1 MAGAAHRARVAFV
14 HQRAPAGCHQSDIA
28 LPEGAVLPWDPWSGL
43 GEGYAKGGPS
53 TTDVVIGRDR
63 ELAAIDVFLTDLRGP
78 RALVNAGPNSL
89 VGGNGNDT
97 ISGLAGDD
105 ILVGNPGDDTIDG
118 GAGTDSC
125 FGDAGTDVFTDCEL
139 VNDPAEG
146 PDLMVVSIA
155 LGVPPGVPEA
165 NTANP
170 WTATIANVGT
180 QPANVYLVGVDGRYS
195 SDTSYDAGTDD
206 PACGTSI
213 SQIPGATLAPGASV
227 DVYVGCGA
235 GRTGSYLLAL
245 VDGGNIVA
253 ETNEANNLGV
263 LALNP

>member
-97 ISGLAGDD
+97 ISVSQETTSLS
-105 ILVGNPGDDTIDG
+105 
-118 GAGTDSC
+118 GT
-125 FGDAGTDVFTDCEL
+125 
-139 VNDPAEG
+139 PATTLSMAA
-146 PDLMVVSIA
+146 PA
-155 LGVPPGVPEA
+155 L
-165 NTANP
+165 TA
-170 WTATIANVGT
+170 
-180 QPANVYLVGVDGRYS
+180 
-195 SDTSYDAGTDD
+195 
-206 PACGTSI
+206 
-213 SQIPGATLAPGASV
+213 ASV
-227 DVYVGCGA
+227 MRA
-235 GRTGSYLLAL
+235 RTCSQTASS
-245 VDGGNIVA
+245 
-253 ETNEANNLGV
+253 
-263 LALNP
+263 